1 MERWYSRPILFA
13 ADIQRILD
21 FYVGLLGFRED
32 WRYEEDGQ
40 LLIAQV
46 ARSDCELIFT
56 RQDSMRAGPGRI
68 FISLD
73 LEVLEAARTEFESK
87 GIPIRFRRW
96 GYHTLVVSDPDG
108 NELFF
113 PYPAEYVPAD

>member
-1 MERWYSRPILFA
+1 MTRWYSRPILFA
-13 ADIQRILD
+13 ADIQRMLD

-46 ARSDCELIFT
+46 ARSECELIFT
-56 RQDSMRAGPGRI
+56 CQEGMRAGPGRI
-68 FISLD
+68 FVSLD
-73 LEVLEAARTEFESK
+73 LDVLEATRAEIEDK
-87 GIPIRFRRW
+87 DVPVRFRTW

-113 PYPAEYVPAD
+113 PYPRDYTPSD

>member
-13 ADIQRILD
+13 ADIQRMLD

-46 ARSDCELIFT
+46 ARNDCELIFS

-68 FISLD
+68 FVSLD
-73 LEVLEAARTEFESK
+73 LDVLEAARAEFETKRYLS
-87 GIPIRFRRW
+87 GSENGPTTRW
-96 GYHTLVVSDPDG
+96 W
-108 NELFF
+108 
-113 PYPAEYVPAD
+113 